1 MAKWLQKSLP
11 NVPPESA
18 IAKALKYLHNQ
29 WPRLIRYLENGAYP
43 IDNNPAENAIRPFAI
58 GRKNW
63 MFSTS
68 QAGAKASAN
77 LYSLIET
84 AKVNNLNPTDYL
96 EKIFTDLPNA
106 QSLEDIE
113 KLLPWRVNL
122 NGIDMQ

>member
-1 MAKWLQKSLP
+1 MA
-11 NVPPESA
+11 
-18 IAKALKYLHNQ
+18 
-29 WPRLIRYLENGAYP
+29 RTP
-43 IDNNPAENAIRPFAI
+43 IDNNPAENAIHPFAI
-58 GRKNW
+58 DRENW

-84 AKVNNLNPTDYL
+84 AKVNNRNSTDYL
-96 EKIFTDLPNA
+96 EKKFTDLPNA